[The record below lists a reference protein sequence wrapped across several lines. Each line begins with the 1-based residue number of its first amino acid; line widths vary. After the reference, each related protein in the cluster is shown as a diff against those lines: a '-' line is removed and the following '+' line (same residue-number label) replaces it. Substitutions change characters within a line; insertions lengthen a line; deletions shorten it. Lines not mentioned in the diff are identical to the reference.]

1 MKLLLKV
8 FPAGHFVISAL
19 FVASA
24 ALLIAF
30 AVHDLWR
37 LVGSEVDGAARV
49 QGVLNAIALLT
60 IAVAT
65 LELGQTI
72 FEEEVQREAHMA
84 APTRVRRFLSRFMVV
99 LVVALSIET
108 LVAVFELSRSDP
120 AKLPYAASI
129 GVAAAALLAAWGV
142 FIKLNRSAEELE
154 PEAMEKAKEEDAV
167 VEDADEGSAPAASA
181 PAVPAKKR

>member
-72 FEEEVQREAHMA
+72 FEEEVQREAQMA

-120 AKLPYAASI
+120 AKLPYAAGI
-129 GVAAAALLAAWGV
+129 GIAAAALLAAWGV
-142 FIKLNRSAEELE
+142 FIKLNRAAEELE
-154 PEAMEKAKEEDAV
+154 PEAMEKAKQEDAV
-167 VEDADEGSAPAASA
+167 VEEASEDEGATRASA
-181 PAVPAKKR
+181 RAGSKGR

>member
-1 MKLLLKV
+1 MKVLLKV
-8 FPAGHFVISAL
+8 FPAGHFIISAM
-19 FVASA
+19 FVVCA

-30 AVHDLWR
+30 AVHDLWK
-37 LVGSEVDGAARV
+37 LVGSAVDGAGRV
-49 QGVLNAIALLT
+49 HGVLNAIALLT

-72 FEEEVQREAHMA
+72 FEEEVQREAQMA

-120 AKLPYAASI
+120 AKLPYAAGI
-129 GVAAAALLAAWGV
+129 GIAAAALLAAWGV
-142 FIKLNRSAEELE
+142 FIKLNRAAEELE
-154 PEAMEKAKEEDAV
+154 PEAMEKAKQEDAV
-167 VEDADEGSAPAASA
+167 VEEASEDEGATRASA
-181 PAVPAKKR
+181 RAGSKGR

>member
-1 MKLLLKV
+1 MKFLLKV

-19 FVASA
+19 FVTAA

-30 AVHDLWR
+30 AVHDLWM
-37 LVGSEVDGAARV
+37 LVGSAQDSAGRV
-49 QGVLNAIALLT
+49 HAVLNAIALLT

-72 FEEEVQREAHMA
+72 LEEEVQREAHMA

-108 LVAVFELSRSDP
+108 LVAVFEFSRTDP
-120 AKLPYAASI
+120 SKLPYAATI

-142 FIKLNRSAEELE
+142 FIKLNRAAEELE
-154 PEAMEKAKEEDAV
+154 PEAMDKAKEEDAV
-167 VEDADEGSAPAASA
+167 VGQSSEDEHETPAPRASSS
-181 PAVPAKKR
+181 PKR

>member
-1 MKLLLKV
+1 MNLLLKV
-8 FPAGHFVISAL
+8 FPAGHLVISAL
-19 FVASA
+19 FVSAA

-30 AVHDLWR
+30 AVHDLWT
-37 LVGSEVDGAARV
+37 LVGSAQGSAGRV
-49 QGVLNAIALLT
+49 QAVLNAIALLT

-108 LVAVFELSRSDP
+108 LVAVFEFSRTDP
-120 AKLPYAASI
+120 SKLPYAATI

-142 FIKLNRSAEELE
+142 FIKLNRAAEELE
-154 PEAMEKAKEEDAV
+154 PEAMDKAKEEDAV
-167 VEDADEGSAPAASA
+167 VEQANEGGPDTPSPRASS
-181 PAVPAKKR
+181 PPKG

>member
-19 FVASA
+19 FVTAA

-30 AVHDLWR
+30 AVHDLWM
-37 LVGSEVDGAARV
+37 LVGSAQDSAGRV
-49 QGVLNAIALLT
+49 QAVLNAIALLT

-108 LVAVFELSRSDP
+108 LVAVFEFSRTDP
-120 AKLPYAASI
+120 AKLPYAATI
-129 GVAAAALLAAWGV
+129 GIAAAALLAAWGV
-142 FIKLNRSAEELE
+142 FVKLNRAAEELE
-154 PEAMEKAKEEDAV
+154 PEAMDKAKEEDAMV
-167 VEDADEGSAPAASA
+167 GQASDDEQVPPARRAASS
-181 PAVPAKKR
+181 PKR